1 MTSSAAPIVCIGGLN
16 IDRKLKLLARALPGS
31 SNPCEAHETPGGVVR
46 NVAENLA
53 RLGLPVAL
61 IAAVGDDAG
70 GRLLLEQAAQVGIDM
85 SAVIR
90 LRRQASDSYTAVL
103 DPDGGLTLGLA
114 AMPLVETLSPWALQ
128 ASKTLR
134 AGAALLVAD
143 GNLPTD
149 AWPLL
154 LAEARDGGAP
164 LVCVAVSEAKMER
177 LPERL
182 TGLHLLMLNAGELAT
197 VDADPAL
204 ALAALHARG
213 VQRVLVSSGA
223 GGLQLSEPGQ
233 PRRHWP
239 APRVDVVDV
248 TGAGDAL
255 SAGVCAA
262 LLRDADDFDAAAR
275 LGLALAALTLQT
287 TDSVHPDLNPRFLE
301 EHQP

>member
-1 MTSSAAPIVCIGGLN
+1 MSSAAAPIVCIGGLN
-16 IDRKLKLLARALPGS
+16 VDRKLKLLAHALPGS

-70 GRLLLEQAAQVGIDM
+70 GRMLLEQAAQVGMDLG
-85 SAVIR
+85 AVIR
-90 LRRQASDSYTAVL
+90 RRSHVSDSYTAVL
-103 DPDGGLTLGLA
+103 DPDGSLALGLA
-114 AMPLVETLSPWALQ
+114 SMPLVETLSPWALQ
-128 ASKTLR
+128 DSKALR
-134 AGAALLVAD
+134 ARAPLVIAD

-164 LVCVAVSEAKMER
+164 LVCVAVSEAKMAR
-177 LPERL
+177 LPEQL
-182 TGLHLLMLNAGELAT
+182 AGLHLLILNAGELAT
-197 VDADPAL
+197 VDADPAR

-213 VQRVLVSSGA
+213 VRRVLVSA
-223 GGLQLSEPGQ
+223 GVDGLTLSEPGR
-233 PRRHWP
+233 PLRHWP
-239 APRVDVVDV
+239 APAVDVVDV

-255 SAGVCAA
+255 AAGVCVG
-262 LLRDADDFDAAAR
+262 LLRNAADFDAAAG

-287 TDSVHPDLNPRFLE
+287 THSVHPDLTPDFLNR
-301 EHQP
+301 

>member
-1 MTSSAAPIVCIGGLN
+1 
-16 IDRKLKLLARALPGS
+16 
-31 SNPCEAHETPGGVVR
+31 ETPGGVVR

-70 GRLLLEQAAQVGIDM
+70 GRMLLEQAAQVGMDL

-90 LRRQASDSYTAVL
+90 LRRHVSDSYTAVL
-103 DPDGGLTLGLA
+103 DPDGSLALGLA
-114 AMPLVETLSPWALQ
+114 SMPLVERLSPWALQ
-128 ASKTLR
+128 ASRDLR
-134 AGAALLVAD
+134 ARAALVIGD

-177 LPERL
+177 LPETL
-182 TGLHLLMLNAGELAT
+182 AGLHLLILNAGELAT
-197 VDADPAL
+197 VDADPAR

-213 VQRVLVSSGA
+213 VRRVLVSA
-223 GGLQLSEPGQ
+223 GVDGLTLSEPGR
-233 PRRHWP
+233 PLRHWP
-239 APRVDVVDV
+239 APPVDVVDV

-255 SAGVCAA
+255 AAGVCVG
-262 LLRDADDFDAAAR
+262 LLRNAADFDAAAG

-287 TDSVHPDLNPRFLE
+287 THSVHPDLTPDFLNR
-301 EHQP
+301 